1 MKKNSAYLLEQ
12 IATLEKLFFA
22 LSTRLSQVA
31 SELQSPGIP
40 PSESF
45 VKEIAASYEKFAD
58 LRTKVIELAESL
70 AVLPA
75 QEIKQ
80 ILSLYDLKFLLT
92 EVVNK
97 ETQKSEFEEVRVR
110 AFKVI
115 DRVLNIATCN
125 GSDCP
130 PLQQCQQQAR
140 ELRCLIA
147 ESQSLK
153 LHPDIEELANERHPF
168 AALLTLVERRRD
180 GDYRRRNINLQRAI
194 TESFPDFGEELS
206 MAAVMGDFSISLESM
221 SESSSASADKKDC
234 ANSTLM
240 QFSEPETSS
249 SKEQILNVVDVPISP
264 EAAQGSATSYTVIEN
279 TASAKYLSSEIT
291 SQALPEAQVVIIE
304 ETVEDSSITF
314 AETGVTPNVIEVV
327 EDETLPVPTEF
338 TQNETLLKA
347 SQITEQPEPLDED
360 TYESSNSILQER
372 YQLQQKL
379 DTNDDVQQFS
389 ESWLGQDED
398 CSEYLIKLQRY
409 QEKQPNEVLRRIWDN
424 QLRTL
429 YRLSSSP
436 GAEESLLTLHDAGI
450 DRTQRAFVMVL
461 KSDCNGYD
469 TLATALA
476 NRQDSP
482 WKTYIWLQVNQ
493 IRKPDVRKQIWHG
506 LRRLATGIQLLH
518 RQQVLHRNI
527 CAENIFF
534 ARNQGTDSWRL
545 GGFEWSV
552 RLGNSSNSSPDQS
565 WSIPPEFSEQEA
577 TGYSFDTDWYG
588 FGMLAARCFYKG
600 LEDKN
605 DLEGLKETTDDS
617 PAALN
622 QKVWD
627 KVEANFSQLSPV
639 EYRLI
644 QRLIARCPE
653 QRLSFSLEILRE
665 IDEIVD
671 SLNTGIS
678 ATKKKQPLRLAFNPK
693 NEKISDAARQAG
705 FVPNPSKEDED
716 FNLNNTLHVSQLKE
730 FLRKS
735 FESAKLYPIPGKNS
749 YVLVGRITL
758 LIDQYSEISGKAGT
772 WDIAYAVN
780 PSELRGSDGNSIR
793 ELRDASIDVITL
805 SEARTGSTK
814 SNSQSWSSFLPNIDE
829 KKFLREPLA
838 KFREFLQCTNQLEL
852 LMRDAEIFAYNRQS
866 EEGSENIFINE
877 RERVRPV
884 AEFCQVKDGMLEFLQ
899 REWDSGR
906 KDCKL
911 FLLCDE
917 DSLRVSGK
925 KKNEAWEIV
934 QINRE
939 QGYAQLRRAVSDRVG
954 LSPVPDSGYLRSWN
968 HYAQIK
974 VIERRKNAIDRLEDH
989 SYLLQALA
997 APRLMDTKWIA
1008 PLERLDQADVD
1019 ISKKAVIQD
1028 ILRVRPIYTLQ
1039 GPPGTGKT
1047 TLVAQLLR
1055 EIINEDPVAQIL
1067 VTAQAHPAVDVL
1079 RNKVWN
1085 EAFHDVDDAKKPI
1098 AVRLGVGDSEDGNA
1112 EGTVE
1117 KVSRDLLQQTKEQ
1130 LSNLSSRSKLQQEW
1144 YEILT
1149 RMLNAQ
1155 SPASE
1160 RAIPDFQDLVKRGA
1174 NITYCTTSAGSLEEL
1189 AKSNQSFDW
1198 SIVEEAGKAHGFELA
1213 LPLQAGHRWML
1224 LGDHKQLPP
1233 YRFNDYLHCL
1243 ENLDQAVEYINDL
1256 PRCDRSLLDFNWL
1269 QSWQQKNSIEQSNF
1283 IKYAKDRLTTF
1294 EYIFEKL
1301 RTQAYGKEKITT
1313 TQSEGAASG
1322 RLSLQYRMHPT
1333 IGDLI
1338 FQTFYNEDNLY
1349 EEENIYNK
1357 AVMDDEGMP
1366 KSRVRHPFVAPSE
1379 IKDKAVVWIDVP
1391 WCADDPKYEE
1401 KGEKQSQPRY
1411 TNPFEVQAVQHFLS
1425 QLRYEKSPESSIK
1438 VAVLSPYSQQVALL
1452 RKKLRDTQLPH
1463 GVTFTENLRVRKPEI
1478 NQASSAHSVDSF
1490 QGNEAD
1496 VVIISLVRNNR
1507 LLSQDGLPNGLGFLS
1522 EVERL
1527 NVMLSRAEKMLV
1539 LVGCW
1544 QFFEWSL
1551 KGVNIDNRSDSLWE
1565 WKKILQMFTEAFDDG
1580 RAIKIPYSKIVKDV

>member
-1 MKKNSAYLLEQ
+1 MEKNSAYLLKK
-12 IATLEKLFFA
+12 IAALEKVFSA
-22 LSTRLSQVA
+22 LGTRLSQVA
-31 SELQSPGIP
+31 RELQSPGTP
-40 PSESF
+40 PLESF
-45 VKEIAASYEKFAD
+45 VEEMITAREGFSA
-58 LRTKVIELAESL
+58 LRNKVIELAESL

-80 ILSLYDLKFLLT
+80 IVSLCDLKFLLT

-97 ETQKSEFEEVRVR
+97 ETQKAKEKEVRDH
-110 AFKVI
+110 ALTI
-115 DRVLNIATCN
+115 LDCVLNITTCN
-125 GSDCP
+125 DSDCP

-140 ELRCLIA
+140 ELRRVIT
-147 ESQSLK
+147 ESHSLE
-153 LHPDIEELANERHPF
+153 LHPELEVLVNETHPF
-168 AALLTLVERRRD
+168 AALLTLVEHRRD
-180 GDYRRRNINLQRAI
+180 GDYRRRNISLQRVI

-206 MAAVMGDFSISLESM
+206 MAAVMGDFSISLESTL
-221 SESSSASADKKDC
+221 ESSSAS
-234 ANSTLM
+234 
-240 QFSEPETSS
+240 SS
-249 SKEQILNVVDVPISP
+249 VEQLLDVVDVPISP
-264 EAAQGSATSYTVIEN
+264 EAAQGSATPSTVIEN
-279 TASAKYLSSEIT
+279 TASAEQISSEIT
-291 SQALPEAQVVIIE
+291 SQALSEDQVVVIE
-304 ETVEDSSITF
+304 ETVENSSITF
-314 AETGVTPNVIEVV
+314 AETEVTPNVIEVV

-338 TQNETLLKA
+338 TQNETPLKA
-347 SQITEQPEPLDED
+347 SQITEQPELLDED
-360 TYESSNSILQER
+360 TYEPSNRILQER

-379 DTNDDVQQFS
+379 DTNNDVQQFS

-398 CSEYLIKLQRY
+398 SSEYLIKLQRY

-450 DRTQRAFVMVL
+450 DRAQRAFVMVL
-461 KSDCNGYD
+461 KSDCNGYN

-476 NRQDSP
+476 NRQDSL
-482 WKTYIWLQVNQ
+482 WETCNWLRQNQ
-493 IRKPDVRKQIWHG
+493 IRKPEVRKQIWQG
-506 LRRLATGIQLLH
+506 LRRLAAGIQLLH

-534 ARNQGTDSWRL
+534 ARTQGPDSWRL

-552 RLGNSSNSSPDQS
+552 RLGHSSHTSPDQS
-565 WSIPPEFSEQEA
+565 WSIPPEEFSEQEA

-605 DLEGLKETTDDS
+605 DSGSEETADYS

-622 QKVWD
+622 QKVW
-627 KVEANFSQLSPV
+627 KRVETNYSQLLSV

-644 QRLIARCPE
+644 QRLIAPRPE
-653 QRLSFSLEILRE
+653 ERLSFSIEILRE
-665 IDEIVD
+665 IDEIID
-671 SLNTGIS
+671 SLNTGRID
-678 ATKKKQPLRLAFNPK
+678 AKTKLPLRLAFDPK
-693 NEKISDAARQAG
+693 NIKISDAAGQAG
-705 FVPNPSKEDED
+705 FVPNANKEDED
-716 FNLNNTLHVSQLKE
+716 FNPKNRLHLGQLKE

-735 FESAKLYPIPGKNS
+735 FESAKLYPIPGINS

-758 LIDQYSEISGKAGT
+758 LIEQYSENPGKAKT

-780 PSELRGSDGNSIR
+780 PWELRGSDGDSIR
-793 ELRDASIDVITL
+793 ELTDVSIDVITV
-805 SEARTGSTK
+805 SEARNGSTK
-814 SNSQSWSSFLPNIDE
+814 SNSQSWNSFLPNIDE
-829 KKFLREPLA
+829 KKVLREPLA

-852 LMRDAEIFAYNRQS
+852 LMRDAEIFAYRIRDRQS
-866 EEGSENIFINE
+866 RDSSERIFIEE
-877 RERVRPV
+877 RERERRVP
-884 AEFCQVKDGMLEFLQ
+884 EFCQVKGGMLEFLQ

-906 KDCKL
+906 KDCKF
-911 FLLCDE
+911 FLLSE
-917 DSLRVSGK
+917 ENSLRVGIK
-925 KKNEAWEIV
+925 QKNEAWEIV
-934 QINRE
+934 RINRKE
-939 QGYAQLRRAVSDRVG
+939 GYAELSRAISNNVG

-997 APRLMDTKWIA
+997 APRLMDTKWVA
-1008 PLERLDQADVD
+1008 PLERLDQTDVD

-1047 TLVAQLLR
+1047 TLVSQLLR
-1055 EIINEDPVAQIL
+1055 EIIDEDPVAQIL

-1079 RNKVWN
+1079 RNKVWK
-1085 EAFHDVDDAKKPI
+1085 EAFGDVDEAKKPI
-1098 AVRLGVGDSEDGNA
+1098 AVRLGVGNNEESEGS
-1112 EGTVE
+1112 VE
-1117 KVSRDLLQQTKEQ
+1117 KVSRDLLKQTYNQ
-1130 LSNLSSRSKLQQEW
+1130 LSNLSSRSQLQQEW
-1144 YEILT
+1144 YKILT

-1155 SPASE
+1155 SSVSE
-1160 RAIPDFQDLVKRGA
+1160 RALPDFQDLVKRGA
-1174 NITYCTTSAGSLEEL
+1174 NITYCTTSAGDLEEL

-1233 YRFNDYLHCL
+1233 YRFNDYGKCLHD
-1243 ENLDQAVEYINDL
+1243 LDQAVNYLKNL
-1256 PRCDRSLLDFNWL
+1256 PSRDRSLRDLNWL
-1269 QSWQQKNSIEQSNF
+1269 QNWEDKDATEQSNF
-1283 IKYAKDRLTTF
+1283 IKYAQVRLTTF
-1294 EYIFEKL
+1294 EYLFEKL
-1301 RTQAYGKEKITT
+1301 RTQASGQEKMTK

-1322 RLSLQYRMHPT
+1322 RLSLQYLMHPT

-1357 AVMDDEGMP
+1357 PVVNDEGMP
-1366 KSRVRHPFVAPSE
+1366 ESRVRHPFVAPGE

-1401 KGEKQSQPRY
+1401 QGEKQSQPRY
-1411 TNPFEVQAVQHFLS
+1411 TNPFEAQAVQHFLR
-1425 QLRYEKSPESSIK
+1425 QLRYEKSAESSIK

-1452 RKKLRDTQLPH
+1452 RRKLCDIQLLS
-1463 GVTFTENLRVRKPEI
+1463 GVTFTENLRVRKSGN
-1478 NQASSAHSVDSF
+1478 NQASLAHSVDSF

-1544 QFFEWSL
+1544 QFFEWHL
-1551 KGVNIDNRSDSLWE
+1551 QGVNIDNRSDSLWE
-1565 WKKILQMFTEAFDDG
+1565 WKNILQMLTEAFNDG
-1580 RAIKIPYSKIVKDV
+1580 RAIKIPYSEIVKNGED